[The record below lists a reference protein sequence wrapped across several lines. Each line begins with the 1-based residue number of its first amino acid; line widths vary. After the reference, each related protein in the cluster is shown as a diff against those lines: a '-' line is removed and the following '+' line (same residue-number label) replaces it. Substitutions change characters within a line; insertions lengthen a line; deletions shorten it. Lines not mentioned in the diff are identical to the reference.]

1 MMCLGAAGCGAA
13 DDATP
18 RPASAPADTAATA
31 PAAAPTTP
39 DEWMELAIGP
49 NAEQIR
55 TQYAERLAGVYYE
68 REQKRI
74 VVRLTGPEPVA
85 PQTHTVAGG
94 TLQVVFEPG
103 AAHSF
108 AELNRILAESTAK
121 IAAALPT
128 AHGHYVDERT
138 GAIVIADA
146 SGSAGG
152 KAKEAELTRSL
163 GVPVR
168 IEVEAP
174 AVPQR

>member
-1 MMCLGAAGCGAA
+1 MMCLGATGCGAA
-13 DDATP
+13 DDTAPT
-18 RPASAPADTAATA
+18 PASAPADAAATA
-31 PAAAPTTP
+31 PAAVAP
-39 DEWMELAIGP
+39 DERMESATGP
-49 NAEQIR
+49 IVERIR
-55 TQYAERLAGVYYE
+55 TQYAERLAGLYYE

-74 VVRLTGPEPVA
+74 VVRLTGTEPVTPEA
-85 PQTHTVAGG
+85 HTVAGD

-108 AELNRILAESTAK
+108 AELDRIMADSTAE

-128 AHGHYVDERT
+128 MHGRYVDERT
-138 GAIVIADA
+138 GAIVIAVAPGGAD
-146 SGSAGG
+146 G
-152 KAKEAELTRSL
+152 KAKEAELTQSL